1 MNKLIIYPKI
11 LNLDKRSRL
20 GSVILKIVDYKIIL
34 TYSMN
39 VLILKY
45 LTLTVVQE

>member
-1 MNKLIIYPKI
+1 MLIYYTKI
-11 LNLDKRSRL
+11 VNLDKRSRL
-20 GSVILKIVDYKIIL
+20 GSVILKIVDYKSIL